1 MDTPAEDLPSLRLSE
16 RAAARIRTFRE
27 RQGHPEGWISIA
39 PAGLEGER
47 LTYSFAL
54 VESGELKDDEVLVRG
69 DQDISFVAPK
79 VISRHVIGASVDA
92 DPHSG
97 ALSLETSYNP
107 DADPLAQAVQQLLDQ
122 EINPAVAAHGGYI
135 GLLDIADGVAY
146 VQMGGGCQGCG
157 LAEVTLSQGV
167 RTTILERF
175 AELHDVVDTTDH
187 AQGANPYYQASKK

>member
-1 MDTPAEDLPSLRLSE
+1 M
-16 RAAARIRTFRE
+16 
-27 RQGHPEGWISIA
+27 
-39 PAGLEGER
+39 
-47 LTYSFAL
+47 
-54 VESGELKDDEVLVRG
+54 LVRG